1 MQQRCT
7 DLQQRDRCDRQAAFG
22 RGMRLSSAVWRVIW
36 DEWMGLFI
44 MSSDRM
50 TNWLT
55 PLREVLSYPSSLL
68 SQTLS
73 SSCFMSTNSATTNTL
88 YDDVMSSIFNRKGK
102 NVIYLSKIFHLQT
115 ILGSTNINYLHKKSM
130 DSSMIDWL
138 KQTLRLTYL
147 KKRKWLH
154 SLPQPTLNT
163 ECLKLASGVMLVS
176 RPEGWT
182 SPRITAFQADC
193 SI

>member
-1 MQQRCT
+1 MQHRGT
-7 DLQQRDRCDRQAAFG
+7 DLRQRERCDWQAAFE
-22 RGMRLSSAVWRVIW
+22 RDMRLSGAVWRVIW

-55 PLREVLSYPSSLL
+55 PLREVLSYSSSLL

-73 SSCFMSTNSATTNTL
+73 SSCFPSKIVQPQIL
-88 YDDVMSSIFNRKGK
+88 YDDVMSSVFNRKGK

-115 ILGSTNINYLHKKSM
+115 ILGNTNINYLHEKSM
-130 DSSMIDWL
+130 DSSVFYRL
-138 KQTLRLTYL
+138 KQTVRLTYL

-154 SLPQPTLNT
+154 SLPQPTLKT
-163 ECLKLASGVMLVS
+163 ACLKLASGVMLVS
-176 RPEGWT
+176 RPEEWT
-182 SPRITAFQADC
+182 SPRIIAFQADC